1 VTSRPAV
8 LKLSRWWHGLI
19 AAVIAVA
26 LVIQLVLVFQG
37 GADANSGDTG
47 AAVGVGVRLWRL
59 FSYFTI
65 QSNVILL
72 AAALV
77 LAARPAFDGRVWRV
91 VRLDA
96 LLGILITGL
105 VYAIVLAPDIHLTGW
120 ALAATIGFHYI
131 SPWAAVAAWLLLG
144 PRPGTG
150 SWSTVA
156 AAFLWPVA
164 WLVYIFVQ
172 GAFTHWYPYPFMD
185 VTKIGFGA
193 AVRNALL
200 VVVVALVFAALV
212 KLLDRRLPAL
222 LRREDADPP
231 AETRLGSETG
241 QPAREGRSS

>member
-1 VTSRPAV
+1 MTSRPAV
-8 LKLSRWWHGLI
+8 LTLSRWWHGLI
-19 AAVIAVA
+19 AAVIAVS
-26 LVIQLVLVFQG
+26 LVIQIVLVFQG
-37 GADANSGDTG
+37 GEDANSGDTG
-47 AAVGVGVRLWRL
+47 SAVSVGVRLWRL

-65 QSNVILL
+65 QSNLILL

-120 ALAATIGFHYI
+120 ALTATIGFHYL

-150 SWSTVA
+150 SWGTVA

-185 VTKIGFGA
+185 VTKIGFGT

-222 LRREDADPP
+222 QRREAADPP
-231 AETRLGSETG
+231 AETRLGSGAG